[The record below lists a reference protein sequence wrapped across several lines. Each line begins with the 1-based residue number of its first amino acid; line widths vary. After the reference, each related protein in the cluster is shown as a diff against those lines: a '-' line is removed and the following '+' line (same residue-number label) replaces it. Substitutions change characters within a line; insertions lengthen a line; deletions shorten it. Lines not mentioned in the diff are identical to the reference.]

1 MWYNQKKGDKKMKIT
16 DGKKTV
22 EIRIQRW
29 NGSGYDPDWSNDYF
43 TAGALPYNEDTDTYT
58 VDNVDYCIDAA
69 NSADEEGACCTYD
82 AESGEFVRDEDM
94 CVFVTEL

>member
-1 MWYNQKKGDKKMKIT
+1 MKIT

-82 AESGEFVRDEDM
+82 AESGELVRDEDM

>member
-1 MWYNQKKGDKKMKIT
+1 MKIT

-69 NSADEEGACCTYD
+69 NSADEEGACCTHD

>member
-1 MWYNQKKGDKKMKIT
+1 MKIT

-29 NGSGYDPDWSNDYF
+29 NGSGYDPDWSIDYF
-43 TAGALPYNEDTDTYT
+43 TAGALPYNEDTEAYT

-82 AESGEFVRDEDM
+82 AEAGEFVRDEDM

>member
-1 MWYNQKKGDKKMKIT
+1 MKIT

-43 TAGALPYNEDTDTYT
+43 PPGRYPTTRIRTHIP
-58 VDNVDYCIDAA
+58 
-69 NSADEEGACCTYD
+69 
-82 AESGEFVRDEDM
+82 
-94 CVFVTEL
+94 

>member
-1 MWYNQKKGDKKMKIT
+1 MKIT

-22 EIRIQRW
+22 EIKIQRW

-69 NSADEEGACCTYD
+69 NSADEDGACCTYD
-82 AESGEFVRDEDM
+82 AEAGEFVRDEDM

>member
-1 MWYNQKKGDKKMKIT
+1 MKIT

-29 NGSGYDPDWSNDYF
+29 NGSGYDPDWSTDYF
-43 TAGALPYNEDTDTYT
+43 DAGTLPYNED
-58 VDNVDYCIDAA
+58 
-69 NSADEEGACCTYD
+69 GACCKYD
-82 AESGEFVRDEDM
+82 AEAGEFVRDEDM

>member
-1 MWYNQKKGDKKMKIT
+1 MKIT

-69 NSADEEGACCTYD
+69 NSADEEGAYCTYD
-82 AESGEFVRDEDM
+82 VESGEFVRDEDM

>member
-1 MWYNQKKGDKKMKIT
+1 MKIT

-22 EIRIQRW
+22 EIKIQRW
-29 NGSGYDPDWSNDYF
+29 NGSGYDPDWSTDYF
-43 TAGALPYNEDTDTYT
+43 DAGTLPYNEEADTYT
-58 VDNVDYCIDAA
+58 VANVDYCIDAA
-69 NSADEEGACCTYD
+69 NSEDEDAACCKYD

>member
-1 MWYNQKKGDKKMKIT
+1 MKIT

-82 AESGEFVRDEDM
+82 AEAGEFVRDEDM

>member
-1 MWYNQKKGDKKMKIT
+1 MKIT

-29 NGSGYDPDWSNDYF
+29 NGSGYDPGWSIDYF

-58 VDNVDYCIDAA
+58 VDNVDYCIDAE

-82 AESGEFVRDEDM
+82 AEAGEFVRDEDM
-94 CVFVTEL
+94 RVFVTEL

>member
-1 MWYNQKKGDKKMKIT
+1 MKIT

-29 NGSGYDPDWSNDYF
+29 NGSGYDPDWSIDYF

-69 NSADEEGACCTYD
+69 NSADEDGACCKYD
-82 AESGEFVRDEDM
+82 SESGEFVRDEDM

>member
-1 MWYNQKKGDKKMKIT
+1 MKIT

-22 EIRIQRW
+22 EIRVQRW

-43 TAGALPYNEDTDTYT
+43 NAGALPYNEETDTYT

-69 NSADEEGACCTYD
+69 NSADEDGACCKYD

-94 CVFVTEL
+94 CVVVTEL

>member
-1 MWYNQKKGDKKMKIT
+1 MKIT

-69 NSADEEGACCTYD
+69 NSADEEGACCMYD
-82 AESGEFVRDEDM
+82 AEAGEFVRDEDM
-94 CVFVTEL
+94 FVFVTEL